1 MDKLKPC
8 PFCGNEPTLYQ
19 DETTGHWA
27 VRCVKDTHRPTVVN
41 SHGATAWCY
50 SCTDPAEAVQAWNIR
65 KPMQNIEAY
74 ARIAVQEEERTCKN
88 VYEGSDIDRYMM
100 FKCSNCGCVL
110 ANHYYP
116 KGWIEQELTDDE
128 FFAYDGERLN
138 YCPNCGAKV
147 VE

>member
-1 MDKLKPC
+1 MNEIKDMTKKERAEIWQQVAAYVEQLERAVETQRAQLKRRQERI
-8 PFCGNEPTLYQ
+8 NAL
-19 DETTGHWA
+19 
-27 VRCVKDTHRPTVVN
+27 K
-41 SHGATAWCY
+41 
-50 SCTDPAEAVQAWNIR
+50 
-65 KPMQNIEAY
+65 
-74 ARIAVQEEERTCKN
+74 ARARAERTCKN

-116 KGWIEQELTDDE
+116 KGWIEQEHTDDE

-147 VE
+147 IGG